1 MAIKTRSIDDS
12 SQTASDAE
20 DVAADDSDL
29 SSASLPIA
37 IGDPAVPKEIP
48 LSNLMEYI
56 YDAIASFI
64 TQGSNVT
71 LTHDDAANTLTIAAT
86 DTNTQ
91 KSDEA
96 IRDLIASFITQGTN
110 VTVTHDDAGNT
121 LTIAATDTNT
131 QRTDEDIRDL
141 IAGFI
146 TQGTN
151 VTVTH
156 DDAGNT
162 LTIAASDS
170 SGLSAE
176 EVRDTVAAFLT
187 QGTNITLTH
196 DDAGN
201 TLTIAASNPAGTW
214 LMDRRVSPLS
224 ETNVGS
230 SGSVYVISPI
240 LTAGTWRTLT
250 LVARANEGAGGYSF
264 ASTTVPI
271 ALFDETGDRIRVDTL
286 DNSWVILEYVDAAS
300 ARVYVK
306 SESGSDEAEFVG
318 LYAQD

>member
-1 MAIKTRSIDDS
+1 MGIKTRSIDDS
-12 SQTASDAE
+12 SE
-20 DVAADDSDL
+20 VAADAADVTADDADL
-29 SSASLPIA
+29 PNASLPIA
-37 IGDPAVPKEIP
+37 IGDPAAPKEIP
-48 LSNLMEYI
+48 LANLMEYI

-64 TQGSNVT
+64 TQGTNVT
-71 LTHDDAANTLTIAAT
+71 VTHDDAANTLTIAAT

-162 LTIAASDS
+162 LTIAAS
-170 SGLSAE
+170 
-176 EVRDTVAAFLT
+176 
-187 QGTNITLTH
+187 
-196 DDAGN
+196 
-201 TLTIAASNPAGTW
+201 NPAGTW
-214 LMDRRVSPLS
+214 LIDRRSSPLT
-224 ETNVGS
+224 ETGVGS
-230 SGSVYVISPI
+230 SGSVYAISPI
-240 LTAGTWRTLT
+240 LTVGTWRTLT
-250 LVARANEGAGGYSF
+250 VVARANEGAGGYSF
-264 ASTTVPI
+264 ASTTVPV

-286 DNSWVILEYVDAAS
+286 DNSYVILEYVGVDY
-300 ARVYVK
+300 ARVYVN
-306 SESGSDEAEFVG
+306 SASGDDEAEFVG